1 MKPTTDQD
9 VIDAIRR
16 HGASELE
23 VAEGFRAIELATAAL
38 APILPLWV
46 RVSFPPPAGT
56 VPVARVEFFEAGP
69 FIVVHLRAAT
79 PRASVPA
86 ANGSERVLAQYDR
99 DVAELPG
106 RPLFILCYRQ
116 YDSAVAVPSDAVS
129 LPLADPSL
137 TFNMVCLEQ
146 TGDQAAAAYE
156 PPGNVL
162 LLGDGTLLLLC
173 RRRSP

>member
-16 HGASELE
+16 HAASEQE
-23 VAEGFRAIELATAAL
+23 VAEGFRATELATAAL

-46 RVSFPPPAGT
+46 RVSFPPPAGM
-56 VPVARVEFFEAGP
+56 VPVARVEYYEAGP

-79 PRASVPA
+79 PRALVPA

-116 YDSAVAVPSDAVS
+116 YDSAVAVPSDAAS

-137 TFNMVCLEQ
+137 TFNSVCLGQ

-162 LLGDGTLLLLC
+162 LLGDGTVLLLC
-173 RRRSP
+173 RRKSP